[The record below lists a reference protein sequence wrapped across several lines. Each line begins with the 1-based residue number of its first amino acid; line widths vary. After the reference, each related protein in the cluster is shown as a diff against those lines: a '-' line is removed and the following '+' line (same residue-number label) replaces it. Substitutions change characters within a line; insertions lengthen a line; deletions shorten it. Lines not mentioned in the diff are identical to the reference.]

1 MSSYDSAGVVHQGT
15 LTDKMLPFEQR
26 VEKACNRFRKDVIFL
41 AQSVRLNLYPTV
53 PTP

>member
-1 MSSYDSAGVVHQGT
+1 MRALLLTRCYLSSKGLKNHVIGSA
-15 LTDKMLPFEQR
+15 
-26 VEKACNRFRKDVIFL
+26 KDVIFL